1 MRQILQTLTNRSFRQ
16 NRGRNVVAVLAVVLT
31 TMMFTALFTLAQSMG
46 RNMTEMYLRQSGT
59 KAHAGTKQITDE
71 QITQLAAHPDIVH
84 FGKSIV
90 LGTVKNPCLA
100 GRQVELRYGSDQYAR
115 DVFAYPTTGRMPEQ
129 RDEIAL
135 DTQVLAR
142 LDIAL
147 ELGQSVTLEWENG
160 TDTFTLCG
168 WWEGNLSSY
177 ADMAW
182 VSEIYALEA
191 CESVP
196 VPKDGQ
202 MLGMR
207 MMGITFSDTKNID
220 AKTQKVLRESGLTEL
235 SFQTNLAYT
244 PEVQSS
250 ILMENLPMY
259 GGMVLVFLA
268 GYLMIYNVFQ
278 ISVAADIQFY
288 GKLKTLGTT
297 KKQLKKVVYGQ
308 GNRLSA
314 IGIPMGLVAGYVLGV
329 LLVPVWIPMKE
340 MQVVVSASPVIF
352 AGSALFSYVTVLV
365 SCMLPARM
373 VGKVSPIEALRYTDS
388 SVSCHKKKKKS
399 RNGAFLLR
407 MAWSNLWRSRK
418 RTIVVLCSLTLGL
431 VLMSYFYA
439 KNASFDVEKYLMDL
453 TVADYQIDDA
463 TNDASSFYDPAGNTI
478 SDTMLAEIMGLGE
491 SGGVEATGRL
501 YSRQEQM
508 TLGEQTKRSL
518 KAFYNEERL
527 ADFASYDPSFP
538 EWKAGFDAAVGG
550 EKCMYTIYGADGLV
564 LDAAADNR
572 YILDGAFDAER
583 FATGQYCLSIGP
595 SMTPGDVI
603 PAHAVGEKLLIEGRE
618 FEVMAALK
626 PLRPMVAGR
635 DSLAFD
641 LPVRLPADVFTK
653 LWAGSNLR
661 KFYFNVTDETM
672 EDAQALLSKYQQGA
686 AAGMNVVSRRTM
698 IAQYESQTRASAVMG
713 YAVSI
718 IIALVGVLNFVNSM
732 VTAIIARRREFAL
745 IQSVGMTKRQLRQML
760 AFEGLFYA
768 GLTLLAAYT
777 LGALSVGVFLRA
789 MVTAADGYS
798 TFHFTL
804 FPLVCCTPVLI
815 ATALLIPYLCF
826 RKLEHQSITERLVF
840 QI

>member
-641 LPVRLPADVFTK
+641 LPVILPADVFTK

>member
-90 LGTVKNPCLA
+90 LGTAKNPCLA

-641 LPVRLPADVFTK
+641 LPVILPADVFTK

>member
-16 NRGRNVVAVLAVVLT
+16 NRGRNVVAVLAIVLT

-90 LGTVKNPCLA
+90 LGTAKNPCLA

-129 RDEIAL
+129 QDEIAL

-147 ELGQSVTLEWENG
+147 ELGQPVTLEWENG

-177 ADMAW
+177 AGMAW
-182 VSEIYALEA
+182 VSETYAMKA

-297 KKQLKKVVYGQ
+297 KKQLKKLVYGQ

-373 VGKVSPIEALRYTDS
+373 AGKVSPIEALRYTDS

-418 RTIVVLCSLTLGL
+418 RTVVVLCSLTLGL

-439 KNASFDVEKYLMDL
+439 KNVSFDVEKYLMDL

-463 TNDASSFYDPAGNTI
+463 TNNASSFYDPAGNTI

-603 PAHAVGEKLLIEGRE
+603 PAHAVGEKILIAGRE

-635 DSLAFD
+635 NSLAFD
-641 LPVRLPADVFTK
+641 LPVILPADVFTK

-686 AAGMNVVSRRTM
+686 AAGMNVVSRRSM

-713 YAVSI
+713 YAVSS

-760 AFEGLFYA
+760 TFEGLFYA

-789 MVTAADGYS
+789 VVTAADGYS
-798 TFHFTL
+798 TFRFTL
-804 FPLVCCTPVLI
+804 FPLVCCTPILI
-815 ATALLIPYLCF
+815 VTALVIPYLCF
-826 RKLEHQSITERLVF
+826 RNLERQSIVERLRAVD
-840 QI
+840 

>member
-90 LGTVKNPCLA
+90 LGTAKNPCLA

-603 PAHAVGEKLLIEGRE
+603 PAHAVGEKLLIAGRE

-641 LPVRLPADVFTK
+641 LSVILPADVFTK